1 MALTRLGS
9 NQSVNLAS
17 NVTGTLPVANG
28 GTAITSGFKN
38 GITEHDEW
46 RLTSDKS
53 VSNTISSITS
63 NLARTTREGFSLLG
77 TGMTE
82 SSGIFTFPSTGYYIV
97 GLNNSYT
104 TTDAN
109 RSNSL
114 RIYVTE
120 NNSTYRNIG
129 AAGVNVSDDG
139 GSSNSYG
146 SVFAEF
152 EIDVTDTSNVKV
164 KFSTD
169 VSDNAIYTA
178 GNSNRSDNQ
187 MLFIRLGDT

>member
-1 MALTRLGS
+1 MAIIKPNNNTIS
-9 NQSVNLAS
+9 
-17 NVTGTLPVANG
+17 
-28 GTAITSGFKN
+28 AITALPAAIKTQ
-38 GITEHDEW
+38 ITEHDEW
-46 RLTSDKS
+46 RITSDKS

-109 RSNSL
+109 RSNSV

-152 EIDVTDTSNVKV
+152 VVDVTDTSNVKV
-164 KFSTD
+164 YFDCITNNNAVTYNGSTS
-169 VSDNAIYTA
+169 SDADGSSTRFFFTRI
-178 GNSNRSDNQ
+178 
-187 MLFIRLGDT
+187 GDT